1 MTTKSKTSEH
11 LEEQELNKLLKYL
24 YQNKEWTYYLFVRL
38 GVSTALRYSDL
49 SKITWSQV
57 LNQEKL
63 IIKEKKTGKTREIP
77 IQPELTEKINLM
89 FEKLNKPSLSD
100 FLIPLHIRTINKQIK
115 LHAKRAGIKKV
126 HLSSHSLR
134 KTFGREVY
142 RRNGETESSLVKL
155 SMLFNHSSTAITRI
169 YLSITKEEVQN
180 LYQMQDIFVY

>member
-24 YQNKEWTYYLFVRL
+24 YQNEEWTYYLFVRL

-57 LNQEKL
+57 LNQDKL
-63 IIKEKKTGKTREIP
+63 TIKEKKTGKTREIP
-77 IQPELTEKINLM
+77 IQPELAEKINLM
-89 FEKLNKPSLSD
+89 FEKLNRPSLSD
-100 FLIPLHIRTINKQIK
+100 FMIPLHIRTINKQIK

>member
-24 YQNKEWTYYLFVRL
+24 YQNEEWTYYLFVRL

-57 LNQEKL
+57 LNQEML

-89 FEKLNKPSLSD
+89 YEKLNRPSQSR
-100 FLIPLHIRTINKQIK
+100 FLDT
-115 LHAKRAGIKKV
+115 V
-126 HLSSHSLR
+126 
-134 KTFGREVY
+134 TY
-142 RRNGETESSLVKL
+142 
-155 SMLFNHSSTAITRI
+155 
-169 YLSITKEEVQN
+169 QN
-180 LYQMQDIFVY
+180 D

>member
-24 YQNKEWTYYLFVRL
+24 YQNEEWTYYLFVRL

-89 FEKLNKPSLSD
+89 FEKLNRPGLSD

-169 YLSITKEEVQN
+169 YLSISKEEVQN
-180 LYQMQDIFVY
+180 LYLIQDIFVY

>member
-24 YQNKEWTYYLFVRL
+24 YQNEEWTYYLFVRL

-89 FEKLNKPSLSD
+89 FEKLNKPSQSD